1 MRRAAR
7 QKTEPLTHS
16 DHWACARRR
25 PRPPRR
31 AHRAP
36 WEKSLSWSER
46 GASARASTPFCAHGA
61 SQIFSGIN
69 FCAHVRIS
77 HFLSPTGHVWKQ
89 IRVDGI
95 PGMQITAA
103 SIHHTSAGRG
113 SDTSHPVPP
122 QRTDSQAVRSRHC
135 RAGSCRAGTRRC
147 RASRGARPSGS
158 TCPMGIHGIRFQA
171 ASQAVWRGACGLS
184 SR

>member
-61 SQIFSGIN
+61 SQNFSENN

-77 HFLSPTGHVWKQ
+77 LNPTG
-89 IRVDGI
+89 
-95 PGMQITAA
+95 
-103 SIHHTSAGRG
+103 
-113 SDTSHPVPP
+113 
-122 QRTDSQAVRSRHC
+122 
-135 RAGSCRAGTRRC
+135 
-147 RASRGARPSGS
+147 
-158 TCPMGIHGIRFQA
+158 RFQGKLE
-171 ASQAVWRGACGLS
+171 QLEFHCGNSLE
-184 SR
+184 